1 MKIYVLFSKQT
12 IWLAMFLLFSTSFLK
27 AQETQDLLNMSL
39 EDLMNIEVT
48 TASKSSQKSGMAPAT
63 ITVVTAEQIKLRGYQ
78 GLGEVLEDLP
88 GIVIQNNTASESGN
102 NVLIRGLGS
111 SEKFIILLD
120 GIKISSPTGE
130 VLGVMNNYPV
140 NLAKQIEIIY
150 GPASALYGAD
160 AVTGVI
166 NIITNKTDQGL
177 QATISGGIYTS
188 VNGTLFYNRKLGE
201 KSNIT
206 LSGQY
211 FYDKQAKLYE
221 KYPEEFSSALT
232 SLQSGTFNTSWGFPM
247 SPKAKVSPDFEMPVY
262 QYNLFASLTLDKF
275 TFSYF
280 GNFHRQSSSLNY
292 TGQDAIYNKDVYFG
306 QYLNIFSG
314 AYTDNINDNILSST
328 SLTLSRY
335 DMDPESNY
343 RNIYV
348 DLEPGYKYSF
358 GTMMKA
364 EQQLSFKI
372 NDELSLIGG
381 GLFESYYTIP
391 KGTDLEKPIDVSKAV
406 QGIIRGTVM
415 ANNPSGIEADFYTV
429 RYYNAGGYIQAQYV
443 PSEVVSITLG
453 GRYDYNSRYEGSFNP
468 RLGIVVKP
476 TERTTIKALY
486 GSAFL
491 AASPYQAYQC
501 FGSFQ
506 SSDSGRTYTSG
517 FWHLP
522 NPGLNPIKAQTFELG
537 VRSYLSDEL
546 GITVNGFYSIYTD
559 LFIGASDAGNTNLY
573 GGKYKGWNVGYIET
587 TINQGKQYN
596 FGGELLLDYLMR
608 INEDTRITSY
618 ASVSFV
624 DGYVDTKADN
634 GNDIEIGNIVP
645 VMVKAGADI
654 VFGKFSI
661 SPRIIYNGKSRV
673 NSLVIENGK
682 TTDKRKTIDGY
693 FIVNANIKYMFSENI
708 SVFTNIYNMLDAR
721 YYTISE
727 TFKKGWPQMPINL
740 KFGIEYKL

>member
-1 MKIYVLFSKQT
+1 
-12 IWLAMFLLFSTSFLK
+12 
-27 AQETQDLLNMSL
+27 
-39 EDLMNIEVT
+39 MNIEVT

-63 ITVVTAEQIKLRGYQ
+63 ITVITAEQIKMRGYQ

-88 GIVIQNNTASESGN
+88 GFMLLNNINSESEN
-102 NVLIRGLGS
+102 TVIVRGLGS
-111 SEKFIILLD
+111 QEKFIILLD

-130 VLGVMNNYPV
+130 ILGVMNNYPV

-160 AVTGVI
+160 AVSGVI
-166 NIITNKTDQGL
+166 NIITNKSEQGL
-177 QATISGGIYTS
+177 QASVSGGIYTS

-201 KSNIT
+201 KSVLT

-221 KYPEEFSSALT
+221 KYPDEFSGALA
-232 SLQSGTFNTSWGFPM
+232 SLKTGTFNTSWGFPM
-247 SPKAKVSPDFEMPVY
+247 TPKAKVSPDFEMPVY
-262 QYNLFASLTLDKF
+262 QYNLFASLSIDKF
-275 TFSYF
+275 NFSYF
-280 GNFHRQSSSLNY
+280 GNFHRQSSALNY

-314 AYTDNINDNILSST
+314 TYSDNINEDVLSST

-358 GTMMKA
+358 GSMLKA
-364 EQQLSFKI
+364 EQQLSVKI

-381 GLFESYYTIP
+381 GLFESYYSIP
-391 KGTDLEKPIDVSKAV
+391 KGTDLESPIDLAKAIK
-406 QGIIRGTVM
+406 GTIRGTVM
-415 ANNPSGIEADFYTV
+415 ANNPGGIAADFYTV

-443 PSEVVSITLG
+443 PSDKVSITLG
-453 GRYDYNSRYEGSFNP
+453 GRYDYNSRYEGTFNP
-468 RLGIVVKP
+468 RLGVVFKP
-476 TERTTIKALY
+476 TEKVTIKALY

-522 NPGLNPIKAQTFELG
+522 NPGLNPIKANTFELG
-537 VRSYLSDEL
+537 VKSYLSDEL
-546 GITVNGFYSIYTD
+546 GITLNGFYSIYND
-559 LFIGASDAGNTNLY
+559 LFISAPDAGNTNLY

-596 FGGELLLDYLMR
+596 YGGEILIDYLTI
-608 INEDTRITSY
+608 INQNTRVTSY
-618 ASVSFV
+618 ASLSFV
-624 DGYVDTKADN
+624 DGYIDTKADN
-634 GNDIEIGNIVP
+634 GKDIEIGNIAP
-645 VMVKAGADI
+645 IMIKAGADI
-654 VFGKFSI
+654 LLGKFSV

-673 NSLVIENGK
+673 SSLVTENGN
-682 TTDKRKTIDGY
+682 TTEKRKTIDGY
-693 FIVNANIKYMFSENI
+693 FIMNANLRYSFNDNI
-708 SVFTNIYNMLDAR
+708 TLFTNIYNLFDSR
-721 YYTISE
+721 YYVISE
-727 TFKKGWPQMPINL
+727 TFEKGWPQMPINI
-740 KFGIEYKL
+740 KVGVEFKL